1 MDIFNSVDKL
11 QAFISKKKE
20 EGLTVGFVPTMGAL
34 HYGHLS
40 LINASKLSCDLIVA
54 SIFVNPTQFNDHA
67 DYDKYPRTVERDIAK
82 LNSINC
88 DILFAPTKDE
98 IYPSDYKDLNYK
110 LGDLATVMEGKFRP
124 GHFDGMIN
132 VVHRLLDIVKPN
144 KAFFGQKDFQQLAI
158 IRKMVS
164 DYKLPIEIVGCPI
177 IREVS
182 GLAMSSRNERFSA
195 EQRLVAANISAIMYY
210 LRDISCGH
218 KLTEAKEK
226 AISKFNSISEFKLE
240 YIDIVD
246 GNTLQSI
253 EKWEDTKY
261 AQACC
266 AVYLGEIRL
275 IDNIELYR
283 E

>member
-11 QAFISKKKE
+11 QAFIGKKRA
-20 EGLTVGFVPTMGAL
+20 EGLTVGFIPTMGAL
-34 HYGHLS
+34 HRGHLS
-40 LINASKLSCDLIVA
+40 LINSSKLSCDITVA
-54 SIFVNPTQFNDHA
+54 SIFVNPTQFNDSA

-82 LNSINC
+82 LNSVDC
-88 DILFAPTKDE
+88 DILFAPTKEE
-98 IYPSDYKDLNYK
+98 IYPKEYKDLDYE

-144 KAFFGQKDFQQLAI
+144 KSFFGQKDFQQLAI

-177 IREVS
+177 VREVS
-182 GLAMSSRNERFSA
+182 GLAMSSRNERFNA
-195 EQRLVAANISAIMYY
+195 EQRLVAANISAILYY
-210 LRDISCGH
+210 LRDISCGL
-218 KLTEAKEK
+218 KLKEAKEK
-226 AISKFNSISEFKLE
+226 AISKFNSISKLKLE
-240 YIDIVD
+240 YLDVVD

-253 EKWEDTKY
+253 ENWEDTNY

-266 AVYLGEIRL
+266 AVYLAEIRL
-275 IDNIELYR
+275 IDNIELYS